1 MTDTPSFFAE
11 LKRRNVYRA
20 AVFYA
25 AAGWLLVQVA
35 TQVFPLFHIA
45 EWVMRWIVV
54 AVVIGFPFAVL
65 FSWFYE
71 WTPEGL
77 KRESEIDRSGSIVR
91 VTGKKLDRWIIAI
104 LGLAVVLLLADKF
117 VLHKDA
123 GEGTQLTAKSVA
135 VLPFTDLS
143 PGHDQ
148 EYFSDGM
155 AEELLN
161 ALAKVKDLKV
171 AGRTSS
177 FYYKGRNEDLRSI
190 GKALGVANVLEGS
203 VRKQGNT
210 VRITAQLIRSEDG
223 FHLWSDTFDGDLV
236 DVFELQERI
245 ARAITSKLQVLL
257 AGDSGER
264 LVSVATRDP
273 EAYALYL
280 QASGIFNRR
289 EGPKFPQAIA
299 GLEQA
304 LKLDPNFAR
313 AHSRL
318 AAIHALEPIYIPD
331 AAESSRAAVEREAA
345 LATQIDPSLAEP
357 FGALSVAFGQQGR
370 FGEARAAIEH
380 ALAIDPDDISANFW
394 AGVQLINTGYTE
406 KGSAEFDR
414 VLAIDPLLPNALLW
428 RGIQYVYAGDVVRG
442 ETLLRRAADVG
453 LLHVG
458 IGLHLVYAA
467 HGQFAEA
474 AQQLAEGLRVLG
486 AGLPAEAPAVIAQGV
501 YGDTAARTKA
511 LAAIDAYLATRP
523 AHVSGVILYSL
534 LLLGENER
542 ALAQGAPD
550 ATGNNAVYFHF
561 FWSPSARSVRAMP
574 AFKTFIA
581 RIGLVDLWDR
591 YGAPDSCRRVG
602 RGDYDCASGAPAA
615 P

>member
-1 MTDTPSFFAE
+1 MSLFAE
-11 LKRRNVYRA
+11 LQRRNVYRA

-35 TQVFPLFHIA
+35 TQVFPLFHVA

-77 KRESEIDRSGSIVR
+77 KRESEVDRSGPIAKG
-91 VTGKKLDRWIIAI
+91 TGKKLDRWIIAI
-104 LGLAVVLLLADKF
+104 LALAVVLLLADKF

-123 GEGTQLTAKSVA
+123 GEGAQLTVAAKSVA
-135 VLPFTDLS
+135 VLPFSDLS

-177 FYYKGRNEDLRSI
+177 FYYKGRNEDLRAI

-203 VRKQGNT
+203 VRKQGEK

-257 AGDSGER
+257 SGEKDQR
-264 LVSVATRDP
+264 LVTVATSDP

-280 QASGIFNRR
+280 QATGIFNRR
-289 EGPKFPQAIA
+289 EGAKFPQAVA
-299 GLEQA
+299 ALEQA

-318 AAIHALEPIYIPD
+318 AAIHGLEPIYAPD

-345 LATQIDPSLAEP
+345 LATQIDSSLAEP
-357 FGALSVAFGQQGR
+357 YAALSVALGQQGR
-370 FGEARAAIEH
+370 FVEARAAIEH
-380 ALAIDPDDISANFW
+380 ALALDPDDITSNFW
-394 AGVQLINTGYTE
+394 AGVQMINTGYSGQ
-406 KGSAEFDR
+406 GSAEFDR

-428 RGIQYVYAGDVVRG
+428 RGIQYVYSGDIGRG
-442 ETLLRRAADVG
+442 ETLLKRAADVG
-453 LLHVG
+453 LVHVG

-467 HGQFAEA
+467 QGRFAEA

-486 AGLPAEAPAVIAQGV
+486 AGLPAETPTIIAQGV
-501 YGDTAARTKA
+501 YGDAAARAKA
-511 LAAIDAYLATRP
+511 LAAIDGYLATKP

-542 ALAQGAPD
+542 ALAQGTPD
-550 ATGNNAVYFHF
+550 AAGNNAVYFHF
-561 FWSPSARSVRAMP
+561 FWSPAGRTVRAMP
-574 AFKTFIA
+574 AFKAFIA

-591 YGAPDSCRRVG
+591 YGAPDACRRVA
-602 RGDYDCASGAPAA
+602 RGDYDCAAGGTAA